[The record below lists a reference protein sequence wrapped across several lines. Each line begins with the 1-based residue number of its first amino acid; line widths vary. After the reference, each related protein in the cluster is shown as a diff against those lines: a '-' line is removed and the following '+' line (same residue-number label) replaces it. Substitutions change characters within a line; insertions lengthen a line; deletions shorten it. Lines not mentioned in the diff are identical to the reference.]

1 MQRKALWKRHR
12 EILEIAA
19 TYGAKRVYVFGSV
32 ARGDDVN
39 VVTEKGLRPRIRERV
54 MREVLPL

>member
-1 MQRKALWKRHR
+1 MQRKALWKRRR

-32 ARGDDVN
+32 ARGDDGPESDVDFL
-39 VVTEKGLRPRIRERV
+39 VELEP
-54 MREVLPL
+54 